1 MAFNFGSAARP
12 AFGTTA
18 TTAPTGLFGS
28 TATAAPNTGFA
39 FGTGAT
45 QTQPT
50 GFGFGAASAPAA
62 TSTSGFG
69 GFGFGAPS
77 SAAPTLGFGT
87 NTATSSAGFGFGA
100 GSTAAPG
107 FGTGLAAG
115 TNPAFGATGTGFG
128 TGGFGTGLGTGTT
141 GGFGTG
147 LGTGAGFGTGLGSGT
162 TSGFGMG
169 ATSGFGTGLGT
180 GATTGFGT
188 GLGTGLTSGFGTG
201 LAAGGAGGFGTGALT
216 GFGANTGFKTGTAF
230 GTQAAQAV
238 QQPNVTAVTFPVIF
252 NDERDV
258 VIAKWNQLQACWG
271 SGKGYYGNQPGQCV
285 DFTSD
290 NPHCFFKAVGY
301 SCIPQSKNE
310 DGLVSLIFSRKQ
322 NEVCD
327 NQQLIVDALHRILGS
342 KPNIMVCVEGV
353 KPLADDRTEMV
364 IYIQDRQ
371 LTGLT
376 SRILASDANQFLNQD
391 AIKNQLINQLSIC
404 NVFAKVSMTPDQLKL
419 YLNTPPAGI
428 DSRIWEQAKLDNP
441 NPDKLVPVPMVGFAE
456 IHSRLKRNEQ
466 EAELHQL
473 AQDMIASDI
482 VQLQNNLTNMV
493 AKAEQAKRRQ
503 TELSHRLLKVIV
515 KQEIHRKHGYA
526 IQADEEL
533 LRAQLEA
540 IVAELNSPTQLKG
553 RLNEIMSQMRMQNL
567 AGTTVRP
574 EVGYQIDHNVQQEIK
589 QHLKQQQDGIM
600 HLVSVIKEDLED
612 LKLVEQGLGVE
623 VKVRR

>member
-1 MAFNFGSAARP
+1 MAFSFGSTTRP
-12 AFGTTA
+12 AFGAAA

-28 TATAAPNTGFA
+28 TATAAPTTGFA
-39 FGTGAT
+39 FGAGAT

-50 GFGFGAASAPAA
+50 GFGFGATSAPAA
-62 TSTSGFG
+62 SSTSGFG
-69 GFGFGAPS
+69 GFGFGSTS

-87 NTATSSAGFGFGA
+87 TPATSTGFGFGLGGTA
-100 GSTAAPG
+100 STAAPG

-147 LGTGAGFGTGLGSGT
+147 LGTGTGFGTGLGTGT
-162 TSGFGMG
+162 GFGMG
-169 ATSGFGTGLGT
+169 AAGNTGGFGTGLGT

-188 GLGTGLTSGFGTG
+188 GLGTGLTGGFGTG
-201 LAAGGAGGFGTGALT
+201 LAAGTGFGTGGLGTT
-216 GFGANTGFKTGTAF
+216 GFGTNTGFKPAT
-230 GTQAAQAV
+230 AV

-271 SGKGYYGNQPGQCV
+271 TGKGYYGNQPGQCV

-342 KPNIMVCVEGV
+342 RPNIMVCVEGV

-371 LTGLT
+371 VTGLT
-376 SRILASDANQFLNQD
+376 NRILASDANQFLNHD

-473 AQDMIASDI
+473 AQDIIASDI

-503 TELSHRLLKVIV
+503 TELSHRLLQVIV

-600 HLVSVIKEDLED
+600 HLISIIKEDLED
-612 LKLVEQGLGVE
+612 LKLVEQGLGVD